1 MKLSRRSLVSRILED
16 RGESLVVTGLGAP
29 TYDVFAAGDSNANFY
44 LWGAM
49 GAAAM
54 VGLGLAMSRGDRRV
68 LVVTG
73 DGELLMGAGSLAV
86 IGDQRP
92 ANLGILVLDNEAFG
106 ETGRQPGLTSRG
118 LELGRMAE
126 AAGFK
131 ATATIRSDGELESL
145 SRLLF
150 EEEGP
155 VLVVAKVALAE
166 DPVALPSR
174 DGPYLTRRFREG
186 LGIAIE

>member
-1 MKLSRRSLVSRILED
+1 MSLSRRRVVSRLLED
-16 RGESLVVTGLGAP
+16 RGQALVVTGLGAP
-29 TYDVFAAGDSNANFY
+29 TYDVFAAGDRTSNFY

-49 GAAAM
+49 GGAAM
-54 VGLGLAMSRGDRRV
+54 VGLGVALSRPERRV

-92 ANLGILVLDNEAFG
+92 ANLAILILDNEAFG

-118 LELGRMAE
+118 LDLRRLAQ
-126 AAGFK
+126 ATGFK
-131 ATATIRSDGELESL
+131 ATATVHSDGELESL

-150 EEEGP
+150 EEQGP
-155 VLVVAKVALAE
+155 VLGVAKVTLSE

-174 DGPYLTRRFREG
+174 DGSHLARRFREG
-186 LGIAIE
+186 LGLPIE